1 MKWTAGNRENVE
13 DVRGQS
19 GAGMRIGGLGLGGL
33 LIVLI
38 LSWATGVDFLSVVGE
53 DAISTGPSASTS
65 PGAGPGGEL
74 RTTPEEEKLVD
85 FVDAVM
91 TDAQEM
97 WQAKLGGRYQQTRA
111 IIFRDAV
118 QSACG
123 SAQSATGPF
132 YCPAD
137 QLVYLDLGFFGE
149 LRDRFK
155 APGDFAQA
163 YVLAHEL
170 GHHVQR
176 LLGIE
181 AQVRR
186 QQQSNPAQENQLSV
200 RLELQADCLAGVW
213 GHQAAQAGRAAQGK
227 VELETGD
234 LEEGLTAAGSHP
246 IASPM
251 ARRSNGSPG
260 SGADSRAATS
270 RCVTRSSRP
279 GRPIRKVSRQGHDA
293 HDGTMR
299 TMAGL
304 QKSHRVH
311 RRIVAIVM
319 AIVSPTRQH

>member
-1 MKWTAGNRENVE
+1 MKWTAGNRDNVE
-13 DVRGQS
+13 DVRARS
-19 GAGMRIGGLGLGGL
+19 GGGMRMGGLGLGGL

-38 LSWATGVDFLSVVGE
+38 LSWATGVDFLSLAGP
-53 DAISTGPSASTS
+53 DAISTGPSVGT
-65 PGAGPGGEL
+65 GTGPAGEL
-74 RTTPEEEKLVD
+74 RTTPEEEKMVD

-91 TDAQEM
+91 KDAQEM
-97 WQAKLGGRYQQTRA
+97 WQAKLGGRYQQTPA
-111 IIFRDAV
+111 VVFRDAI

-149 LRDRFK
+149 LRDRFQ

-186 QQQSNPAQENQLSV
+186 QQQANPAQENQLSV

-213 GHQAAQAGRAAQGK
+213 GHQAAQPGRAALGK

-234 LEEGLTAAGSHP
+234 LEEGLNAAASIGDDRIQRMSGGRVAPDRFTHGSSEQRV
-246 IASPM
+246 AWFK
-251 ARRSNGSPG
+251 R
-260 SGADSRAATS
+260 
-270 RCVTRSSRP
+270 
-279 GRPIRKVSRQGHDA
+279 
-293 HDGTMR
+293 
-299 TMAGL
+299 GL
-304 QKSHRVH
+304 QSGNIQVCD
-311 RRIVAIVM
+311 
-319 AIVSPTRQH
+319 TFQ